1 MNENESILYIKIKL
15 GKRSICVKYAIRF
28 LSVAAFFLMIEQTSF
43 FITRHAAKNMLAD
56 KEQKEI
62 LMRLPPKSE
71 SEVRVNAQMDIF
83 LEEYS
88 VDTGQLLFVEP
99 YWDIRLAGMNEEE
112 LRLFLSDPSQMEEKD
127 DRYKRIMAE
136 FENYKKRS
144 AKERE
149 TLYESIISE
158 IVSSFLP
165 VLDNLEKAVAAET
178 KDEEYKKGVELMY
191 QQFKDVLGSKG
202 VKEIETVGKTFD
214 PELHEAVSLVV
225 DENLGEKEIK
235 EEFRKGYMIG
245 NRVIR
250 HSMVIVAN

>member
-1 MNENESILYIKIKL
+1 MEDKKEELKKKTNTDEGEKQNN
-15 GKRSICVKYAIRF
+15 
-28 LSVAAFFLMIEQTSF
+28 
-43 FITRHAAKNMLAD
+43 KNMEKAD
-56 KEQKEI
+56 EI
-62 LMRLPPKSE
+62 IEIKK
-71 SEVRVNAQMDIF
+71 QMASMKAEI
-83 LEEYS
+83 
-88 VDTGQLLFVEP
+88 
-99 YWDIRLAGMNEEE
+99 
-112 LRLFLSDPSQMEEKD
+112 EEKD

-149 TLYESIISE
+149 SLYDSIISE

-165 VLDNLEKAVAAET
+165 VLDNLEKAAVAET
-178 KDEEYKKGVELMY
+178 KDEEYKKGVELML
-191 QQFKDVLGSKG
+191 QQLKDVLASKG

-214 PELHEAVSLVV
+214 PELHEAVSSVV